1 MDADRYR
8 RAERSM
14 WAAVDG
20 APTEVWLHLD
30 RTGAT
35 VRLQELGDG
44 PPVVFVHGASN
55 AGTSWAS
62 LATRLDGF
70 RCLLVDRPGCGLSP
84 PLAEH
89 LTDMAELESFADALV
104 VDVLDGLG
112 LGAGCVVGT
121 SFGGYFAIRGAAAHP
136 ERITRLVE
144 LGWPFGAPVDSTP
157 WMIRVAMQPQLGRL
171 MTRIRPN
178 ERIVRS
184 MLRRIGLRDA
194 VDTGRFGDV
203 EVAWFLSLLRD
214 TETMRNEIDASP
226 RIVTLRGFNAET
238 QLPAPVLARVTAPS
252 LFLWGG
258 QDPMGGRA
266 VAERFVRQLPHAELE
281 LMDRAG
287 HAPWIDEPDHVATR
301 IARFL
306 GG

>member
-14 WAAVDG
+14 WAAVDA

-121 SFGGYFAIRGAAAHP
+121 SFGGYFAMRAAAAHP

-184 MLRRIGLRDA
+184 MLRRIGLR
-194 VDTGRFGDV
+194 RRRRHRP
-203 EVAWFLSLLRD
+203 LRRRRD
-214 TETMRNEIDASP
+214 RLVP
-226 RIVTLRGFNAET
+226 V
-238 QLPAPVLARVTAPS
+238 PAA
-252 LFLWGG
+252 
-258 QDPMGGRA
+258 
-266 VAERFVRQLPHAELE
+266 
-281 LMDRAG
+281 
-287 HAPWIDEPDHVATR
+287 
-301 IARFL
+301 
-306 GG
+306 